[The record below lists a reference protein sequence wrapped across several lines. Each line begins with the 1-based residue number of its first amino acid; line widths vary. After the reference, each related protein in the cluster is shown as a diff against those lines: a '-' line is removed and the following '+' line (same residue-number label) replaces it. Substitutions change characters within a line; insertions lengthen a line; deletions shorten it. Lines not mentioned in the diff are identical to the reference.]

1 MCCSAGVGRT
11 GTLITI
17 QSMMQMMYEEGK
29 VDIFNFV
36 LATRRQRNYMVQT
49 EVRVRGRGRSGGG
62 GGGEGGEIG
71 RGWKEGG
78 RERERGKEDMMK
90 GG

>member
-1 MCCSAGVGRT
+1 
-11 GTLITI
+11 
-17 QSMMQMMYEEGK
+17 MMQMMYEEGK

-49 EVRVRGRGRSGGG
+49 EVGVRRRGGG
-62 GGGEGGEIG
+62 GKGEGGEIG
-71 RGWKEGG
+71 GKEGE

>member
-1 MCCSAGVGRT
+1 MLHCSAGVGRT
-11 GTLITI
+11 GTLVTI

-49 EVRVRGRGRSGGG
+49 EVYRSEEKWG
-62 GGGEGGEIG
+62 GGGE
-71 RGWKEGG
+71 R
-78 RERERGKEDMMK
+78 R
-90 GG
+90 

>member
-1 MCCSAGVGRT
+1 
-11 GTLITI
+11 
-17 QSMMQMMYEEGK
+17 MQMMYEEGK

>member
-1 MCCSAGVGRT
+1 
-11 GTLITI
+11 
-17 QSMMQMMYEEGK
+17 MMQMMYEEGK

-49 EVRVRGRGRSGGG
+49 EVGVRRRGGG
-62 GGGEGGEIG
+62 KGEGGEIG
-71 RGWKEGG
+71 WKEVE

>member
-1 MCCSAGVGRT
+1 MLCCSAGVGRT

-29 VDIFNFV
+29 MDIFNFV

-49 EVRVRGRGRSGGG
+49 EVGAR
-62 GGGEGGEIG
+62 GEGEGEG
-71 RGWKEGG
+71 RRLK
-78 RERERGKEDMMK
+78 K
-90 GG
+90 